1 MAWDIPGMAI
11 LPVWVISGVD
21 ALDSR
26 FCNSGNSENQNI
38 GRLEG
43 KKVLLDNGMEHLMHA
58 HSARLGRSS
67 SSHNLSG

>member
-1 MAWDIPGMAI
+1 MAI

-26 FCNSGNSENQNI
+26 FCNSGDSENQNI
-38 GRLEG
+38 GRFE
-43 KKVLLDNGMEHLMHA
+43 VLLDNGVEYLRHA